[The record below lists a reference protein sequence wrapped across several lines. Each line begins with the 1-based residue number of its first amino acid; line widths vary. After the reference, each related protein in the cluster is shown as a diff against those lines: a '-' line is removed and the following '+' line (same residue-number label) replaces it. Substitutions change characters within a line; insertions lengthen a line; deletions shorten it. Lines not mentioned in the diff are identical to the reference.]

1 MGRQPLRLAV
11 LEAERILTEAGVAS
25 PRVDAELLAAH
36 VLGVQRGRLSMVPLV
51 DPPVLDALRELVSRR
66 A

>member
-11 LEAERILTEAGVAS
+11 LEAQRILTEAGVAS

-36 VLGVQRGRLSMVPLV
+36 VLGVQRGR
-51 DPPVLDALRELVSRR
+51 
-66 A
+66 